1 MNMLEELGSI
11 VLNTHSLGRF
21 TDDEFYQ
28 FCLDN
33 RDLKFERDPQN
44 NIIVMS
50 NTDGKTGSYNL

>member
-1 MNMLEELGSI
+1 MLEELGSI

-33 RDLKFERDPQN
+33 RDLSPTSKRDKPKRP
-44 NIIVMS
+44 
-50 NTDGKTGSYNL
+50 T